1 MKNHRCTF
9 PEGKGELAREA
20 ALFSLKGLA
29 SGAFVFG
36 SLESEDF
43 VQFFSALGKTKSG
56 KSLLER
62 AIGRNQLAVRIPSE
76 AYFPSGKF
84 VPAELLRRIELIHG
98 RSIKSGFSGTFFFG
112 TASFIL
118 PEKGVPGANRFF
130 EYEAMV
136 NGIFRGK
143 PRLNAL
149 CIYEREIFGKELLKE
164 ALRIHS

>member
-1 MKNHRCTF
+1 MRNHRCIF
-9 PEGKGELAREA
+9 PEGKEELVREA
-20 ALFSLKGLA
+20 ASFSLKGLA

-43 VQFFSALGKTKSG
+43 VRFFSALGRTKSG

-62 AIGRNQLAVRIPSE
+62 AIGRNQLAVRVPSE

-98 RSIKSGFSGTFFFG
+98 GSLKSGFSGTFFFG

-118 PEKGVPGANRFF
+118 PEKNVPGANRFF

-136 NGIFRGK
+136 NGVLRGK
-143 PRLNAL
+143 SRVNAL
-149 CIYEREIFGKELLKE
+149 CIYEREIFGKELLRE
-164 ALRIHS
+164 SLRIHS